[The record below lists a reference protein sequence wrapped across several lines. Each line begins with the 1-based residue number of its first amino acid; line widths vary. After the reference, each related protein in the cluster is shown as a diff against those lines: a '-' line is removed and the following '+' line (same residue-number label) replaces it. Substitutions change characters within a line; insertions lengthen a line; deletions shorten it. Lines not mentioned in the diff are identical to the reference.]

1 MTFYKECPKRHVELI
16 KIGYVNVLVI
26 FQYPCFKRWMFRF
39 KRVLHLEYGPH
50 KTVRR
55 TRQLRSWGARHAKKM
70 KNMPRA
76 INESL
81 WASTSVSKVIKRL
94 QWNYHVVQTTCA
106 NSIKWQCRR
115 VLYGGLK
122 LHLNSLRRYM
132 ARNAIFCST
141 CITFDTLF
149 AMRHHCKHTICA
161 NVRTHTTNITSFFN
175 KIPNIQ
181 KHETLGRQEEC

>member
-1 MTFYKECPKRHVELI
+1 MAEWWLSIICMATIWSVCSRDLLGRPFESFFRFHMTFYKECPKRHVELI
-16 KIGYVNVLVI
+16 KIGYVNVFVI
-26 FQYPCFKRWMFRF
+26 FQYPFFKRWMFRF
-39 KRVLHLEYGPH
+39 KRVLHLEHGPH

-115 VLYGGLK
+115 VLYGGPK
-122 LHLNSLRRYM
+122 LRRNLNSLWR
-132 ARNAIFCST
+132 
-141 CITFDTLF
+141 
-149 AMRHHCKHTICA
+149 
-161 NVRTHTTNITSFFN
+161 
-175 KIPNIQ
+175 
-181 KHETLGRQEEC
+181 

>member
-1 MTFYKECPKRHVELI
+1 MATTIWSVCSKDLLGRPFESFIRFHMTFYKKVPQKACWTDQNWVRKCRHLSFSDDHVSSNEW
-16 KIGYVNVLVI
+16 LV
-26 FQYPCFKRWMFRF
+26 RF
-39 KRVLHLEYGPH
+39 KRVLHLEHGPH
-50 KTVRR
+50 QTVRR

-115 VLYGGLK
+115 VLYGGPK
-122 LHLNSLRRYM
+122 LRRNLNSLCR
-132 ARNAIFCST
+132 
-141 CITFDTLF
+141 
-149 AMRHHCKHTICA
+149 
-161 NVRTHTTNITSFFN
+161 
-175 KIPNIQ
+175 
-181 KHETLGRQEEC
+181 